1 MILCSSDYYGS
12 TTIVMNKPEMFMLRT
27 LCSPLIVRYCYK
39 KVTANDMPAEIY
51 RYRLRKEDGH
61 VPMEKK
67 FDHKNR

>member
-1 MILCSSDYYGS
+1 
-12 TTIVMNKPEMFMLRT
+12 MLRT